1 VPIIAKILGYLMSN
15 SPQKNERLMIRQKD
29 YELLS
34 IKRINN
40 FQVSTQDPL
49 INPPKKKATK
59 KAPLGIVSAVKK

>member
-1 VPIIAKILGYLMSN
+1 
-15 SPQKNERLMIRQKD
+15 MIRQKD